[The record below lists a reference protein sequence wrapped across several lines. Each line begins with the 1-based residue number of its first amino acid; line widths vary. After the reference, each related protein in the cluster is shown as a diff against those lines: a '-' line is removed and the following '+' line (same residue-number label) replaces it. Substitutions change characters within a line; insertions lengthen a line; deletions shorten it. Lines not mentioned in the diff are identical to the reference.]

1 MLKGTHAY
9 DEDVRNENI
18 QIHIDGELYPR
29 PEAKISVFDSGFL
42 LGDGVWEGIRLH
54 KGQLL
59 FLRDHLARLY
69 SGARSIDLDIG
80 MTQETLTGRIRETLE
95 ANGMETDVHIR
106 LVISRGLKATPFQHP
121 AANVGGPTIVIIPEY
136 KVANVATQRNGIRLA
151 TVEVRRGEPAG
162 QDPRVNSLS
171 KYTCI
176 SACIQ
181 ADKAGADEALMLD
194 PHGYVSTCNSTNF
207 FVVRQG
213 AVWTSTGQYCLN
225 GVTRANIIRLCRED
239 GLNIT
244 AGDYSL
250 AEVYSAEEAF
260 VTGTFGGVIPVVEVD
275 GRPVGQGQRGQVTT
289 RVQALYA
296 ALVEQEAAGAG

>member
-1 MLKGTHAY
+1 MLMGTHAY
-9 DEDVRNENI
+9 DGDVRNENI
-18 QIHIDGELYPR
+18 LIHINGELYPR
-29 PEAKISVFDSGFL
+29 REAKVSVFDSGFL

-59 FLRDHLARLY
+59 FLSGHLTRLY
-69 SGARSIDLDIG
+69 DGAGAIDLDIG
-80 MTQETLTGRIRETLE
+80 MTPESLTGRIRETVE

-106 LVISRGLKATPFQHP
+106 LVVSRGLKATPFQHP
-121 AANVGGPTIVIIPEY
+121 AANVEGPTIVIIAEY
-136 KVANVATQRNGIRLA
+136 KVASEATQLKGIRLV
-151 TVEVRRGEPAG
+151 TVDVRRGGPTD

-194 PHGYVSTCNSTNF
+194 PNGYVSTCNSTNF

-225 GVTRANIIRLCRED
+225 GVTRANVIRLCREN
-239 GLNIT
+239 GLGIT
-244 AGDYSL
+244 EGDYSL
-250 AEVYSAEEAF
+250 TEVYGAEEAF
-260 VTGTFGGVIPVVEVD
+260 VTGTFGGVIPVMEVD
-275 GRPVGQGQRGQVTT
+275 GRPMGKGQRGRVTA
-289 RVQALYA
+289 RIQGLYG
-296 ALVEQEAAGAG
+296 ALVEQEAARGG